1 MSGPR
6 RRGEAEAPL
15 GGLPGDGDGET
26 VFSGQLEKSHD
37 LTG

>member
-15 GGLPGDGDGET
+15 GMLPGDRDGGT